1 MKRRIISI
9 ILSAACFLG
18 ITLITSGCKQEEV
31 TLSIWCANADIALT
45 EQLVKEFK
53 EEYKGKAIFNIT
65 ISEEEEVSCK
75 ETVLANP
82 AAAADLFSFAA
93 DQYKELHDANAL
105 LEVTLNTDEII
116 KANGGIDGGAIRSVS
131 TDGRLFAY
139 PKTAS
144 NGYFLYY
151 NSNYFTE
158 DDVKSF
164 DRILEVAQEAGKKVT
179 MDYTSGWYIYSF
191 FKGAGLDVHL
201 NSDGVTNS
209 CNWNSTDGKY
219 KGSDVAEAMLKIAKN
234 SAFISCGADDFKAH
248 LNSGELIAG
257 INGTWNST
265 AVQKAFGDGY
275 AAAKLPEFTIK
286 GDSVQMCS
294 FAGYKVIGVNSHT
307 KHPEWSMRL
316 AEWLTNEH
324 SQAEHFKARGEAPSN
339 VNAANSPDV
348 KASPAIRALNEQSTY
363 GYLQE
368 VGKAFWQPT
377 YAFGATIAAGNP
389 DGIDLQKLL
398 DILVKEVESMPAES

>member
-116 KANGGIDGGAIRSVS
+116 KANGGKDGGAIRSVS

-151 NSNYFTE
+151 NSDYYTE
-158 DDVKSF
+158 DDVKSLE
-164 DRILEVAQEAGKKVT
+164 RIIEVAEKAGKKFT

-201 NSDGVTNS
+201 NSDGLTNS
-209 CNWNSTDGKY
+209 CDWNSTNGKY
-219 KGSDVAEAMLKIAKN
+219 KGTDVAEAMLKLAQS
-234 SAFISCGADDFKAH
+234 SAFVSGDDKTFQK
-248 LNSGELIAG
+248 LVSTNEIIAG

-275 AAAKLPEFTIK
+275 AAAKLPEFTIN
-286 GDSVQMCS
+286 GDRVQMCS
-294 FAGYKVIGVNSHT
+294 FAGYKAVGVNAHS
-307 KHPEWSMRL
+307 KQPEWAMRL

-324 SQAEHFKARGEAPSN
+324 SQTEFFKARGEAPSN
-339 VNAANSPDV
+339 ANAAKSPDV
-348 KASPAIRALNEQSTY
+348 ESSPAISALNEQSAY

-368 VGKAFWQPT
+368 VGNAFWQPA
-377 YAFGATIAAGNP
+377 YVFGATIAAGNP

>member
-1 MKRRIISI
+1 MKKIISI
-9 ILSAACFLG
+9 ILSAACCLG
-18 ITLITSGCKQEEV
+18 IAYVTSGCKTEEV
-31 TLSIWCANADIALT
+31 TLSIWCAHDDITLT

-116 KANGGIDGGAIRSVS
+116 KANGGKDGGAIRSVS
-131 TDGRLFAY
+131 TDGKLFAY

-164 DRILEVAQEAGKKVT
+164 DRILEVAEKAGKTVT
-179 MDYTSGWYIYSF
+179 MDYSSGWYIYSF

-201 NSDGVTNS
+201 NSDGVTNT
-209 CNWNSTDGKY
+209 CNWNSTSGKY
-219 KGSDVAEAMLKIAKN
+219 KGTDVAEAMLKIAQS
-234 SAFISCGADDFKAH
+234 SAFISCDPDAFKAH
-248 LNSGELIAG
+248 MSSGELIAG

-265 AVQKAFGDGY
+265 VVQQAFGDSY
-275 AAAKLPEFTIK
+275 AAAKLPEFTVK

-294 FAGYKVIGVNSHT
+294 FAGYKAIGVNAHT
-307 KHPEWSMRL
+307 KRPEWSMRL

-324 SQAEHFKARGEAPSN
+324 SQTEHFKARGEAPSN

-348 KASPAIRALNEQSTY
+348 RSSPAICALNEQSAY

-368 VGKAFWQPT
+368 VGNAFWQPT
-377 YAFGATIAAGNP
+377 YVFGTTIAAGNP
-389 DGIDLQKLL
+389 DGTDLQKLL
-398 DILVKEVESMPAES
+398 DILVKGVESMPEES